1 MIWPIFS
8 NLYFSIAFIAFIVF
22 VDLLVKFKNA
32 PDLKFYFLLLTFSIG
47 MVGLINALFAI
58 DYVFY
63 VSVFKSL
70 FVFSTLNILT
80 TLYFPKYRYRT
91 LGFSLCILGFSIL
104 FMLLN
109 NKFIPSNPTLDVF
122 LVQSVDSHLNI
133 EMKPVLNL
141 IRFFIISIVAF
152 HTVYFW
158 YILYNK
164 TNLNNIY
171 FAKIRAW
178 TWYIVALMIFMLIA
192 NIALIFLD
200 NRPFWINCVTIFML
214 FSVLLF
220 VLKRPAFIN
229 KSAKKLALGH
239 KFNQEVDVEI
249 NEIQF
254 NLYFK
259 EQRYYTK
266 TEASLEDFSG
276 ILKVKPAILSQF
288 VQDEYDLSFN
298 DLINKFRV
306 NYFFEIVQDEVYQN
320 YTIDALAKLAGFNSR
335 QHLNKPFK
343 KFHGGNPSDLL
354 TTSIIPS

>member
-8 NLYFSIAFIAFIVF
+8 NLYFSVAFIAFIVF
-22 VDLLVKFKNA
+22 VDILVKFKNA

-70 FVFSTLNILT
+70 FVFSALNILT
-80 TLYFPKYRYRT
+80 TLYFPKYKYRT
-91 LGFSLCILGFSIL
+91 LGFSLFILGFSIL

-109 NKFIPSNPTLDVF
+109 NKFISSTPFLDVL

-133 EMKPVLNL
+133 ELKPVLTL
-141 IRFFIISIVAF
+141 IRFFIISTITLHVL
-152 HTVYFW
+152 YFW
-158 YILYNK
+158 YVVYNK
-164 TNLNNIY
+164 SNLNNIY
-171 FAKIRAW
+171 FTKIKQW
-178 TWYIVALMIFMLIA
+178 TWYIMALMVFMLIA
-192 NIALIFLD
+192 NIAITFSD
-200 NRPFWINCVTIFML
+200 NRPFWINCLTVFML

-220 VLKRPAFIN
+220 VLKRPAFID
-229 KSAKKLALGH
+229 KSAKKVALGH

-249 NEIQF
+249 DEIRFHVCF
-254 NLYFK
+254 N
-259 EQRYYTK
+259 EQRYYTNN
-266 TEASLEDFSG
+266 EASLEDFAG
-276 ILKVKPAILSQF
+276 LLNVKTSILSQYVIDKF
-288 VQDEYDLSFN
+288 DLNFN
-298 DLINKFRV
+298 DLINKYRV
-306 NYFFEIVQDEVYQN
+306 NYFFDIVQDQAFQN

>member
-1 MIWPIFS
+1 
-8 NLYFSIAFIAFIVF
+8 
-22 VDLLVKFKNA
+22 
-32 PDLKFYFLLLTFSIG
+32 
-47 MVGLINALFAI
+47 
-58 DYVFY
+58 
-63 VSVFKSL
+63 
-70 FVFSTLNILT
+70 
-80 TLYFPKYRYRT
+80 
-91 LGFSLCILGFSIL
+91 
-104 FMLLN
+104 MLLN
-109 NKFIPSNPTLDVF
+109 NKFIPSNPILDVF

-141 IRFFIISIVAF
+141 IRFFIISIIAF

-158 YILYNK
+158 YVLYNK

-178 TWYIVALMIFMLIA
+178 TWYIVALMVFMLIA

-276 ILKVKPAILSQF
+276 ILKVKPLGQVPMQVSSKLLMEFI
-288 VQDEYDLSFN
+288 
-298 DLINKFRV
+298 
-306 NYFFEIVQDEVYQN
+306 EIQMQEMEEV
-320 YTIDALAKLAGFNSR
+320 
-335 QHLNKPFK
+335 
-343 KFHGGNPSDLL
+343 
-354 TTSIIPS
+354 IIQIKYCDIVLMAEQPMQRIGE

>member
-8 NLYFSIAFIAFIVF
+8 NLYFSVAFIAFIAF
-22 VDLLVKFKNA
+22 VDILVKFKNA

-70 FVFSTLNILT
+70 FVFSALNILT
-80 TLYFPKYRYRT
+80 TLYFPKYKYRT
-91 LGFSLCILGFSIL
+91 LGFSLFILGFSIL

-109 NKFIPSNPTLDVF
+109 NKFISSTPFLDVL
-122 LVQSVDSHLNI
+122 LVQSVDSHLNM
-133 EMKPVLNL
+133 EMKPVLTL
-141 IRFFIISIVAF
+141 IRFLIISILTF
-152 HTVYFW
+152 HVVYFW
-158 YILYNK
+158 YVVYNK
-164 TNLNNIY
+164 SNLNNIY
-171 FAKIRAW
+171 FARIKQW
-178 TWYIVALMIFMLIA
+178 TWYIVALMVFMLIA
-192 NIALIFLD
+192 NIAITFSN
-200 NRPFWINCVTIFML
+200 NRPFWINCLTILIL

-220 VLKRPAFIN
+220 VLKRPAFID
-229 KSAKKLALGH
+229 KSAKKVALGH
-239 KFNQEVDVEI
+239 KFNQEVDIEI
-249 NEIQF
+249 DKIQF
-254 NLYFK
+254 NLYFI

-276 ILKVKPAILSQF
+276 VLKVKPAILSQF

-306 NYFFEIVQDEVYQN
+306 NYFFEIVQDEAYQN

-354 TTSIIPS
+354 TTSIIPT

>member
-8 NLYFSIAFIAFIVF
+8 NLYFSIAFVAFIVF
-22 VDLLVKFKNA
+22 ADLLVKFKNA

-63 VSVFKSL
+63 VSIFKSL

-80 TLYFPKYRYRT
+80 TLYFPKYKYRT
-91 LGFSLCILGFSIL
+91 LGFSLFILAFSVL

-109 NKFIPSNPTLDVF
+109 NKFISSNPILDVF
-122 LVQSVDSHLNI
+122 LVQSVDSHLNM
-133 EMKPVLNL
+133 ELKPVLTL
-141 IRFFIISIVAF
+141 IRFFIISILTF
-152 HTVYFW
+152 HVLYFW
-158 YILYNK
+158 YVVYNK
-164 TNLNNIY
+164 SNLNNIY
-171 FAKIRAW
+171 FAKIRQW
-178 TWYIVALMIFMLIA
+178 TWYIVVLMVFMLIA
-192 NIALIFLD
+192 NIAIAFSD
-200 NRPFWINCVTIFML
+200 NRPFWINCLTVFML

-220 VLKRPAFIN
+220 VLKRPAFID
-229 KSAKKLALGH
+229 KSAKKVALGH
-239 KFNQEVDVEI
+239 KFNQEVDVDI
-249 NEIQF
+249 DEIQF
-254 NLYFK
+254 DVYFN

-266 TEASLEDFSG
+266 NEASLEDFSG
-276 ILKVKPAILSQF
+276 VLKVKPSLLSQF
-288 VQDEYDLSFN
+288 VQDKYDLSFN

-354 TTSIIPS
+354 TTSIAPN

>member
-1 MIWPIFS
+1 
-8 NLYFSIAFIAFIVF
+8 
-22 VDLLVKFKNA
+22 
-32 PDLKFYFLLLTFSIG
+32 
-47 MVGLINALFAI
+47 
-58 DYVFY
+58 
-63 VSVFKSL
+63 
-70 FVFSTLNILT
+70 
-80 TLYFPKYRYRT
+80 
-91 LGFSLCILGFSIL
+91 
-104 FMLLN
+104 MLD
-109 NKFIPSNPTLDVF
+109 FF
-122 LVQSVDSHLNI
+122 LVQSVSSHLFI

-141 IRFFIISIVAF
+141 FRFFIISIVAI
-152 HTVYFW
+152 HTLYFW
-158 YILYNK
+158 YVVYNK

-171 FAKIRAW
+171 FAKIREW
-178 TWYIVALMIFMLIA
+178 TSYIVALMIFMLIA
-192 NIALIFLD
+192 NIAITFSV
-200 NRPFWINCVTIFML
+200 NRPFWVNCATIFML

-229 KSAKKLALGH
+229 KSAKKVALGH
-239 KFNQEVDVEI
+239 KFNQEVEVEI

-276 ILKVKPAILSQF
+276 VLKVKPAIISQF
-288 VQDEYDLSFN
+288 VQDTYDLSFN
-298 DLINKFRV
+298 DLINKYRV
-306 NYFFEIVQDEVYQN
+306 NYFFEIVQDAAYQN

>member
-1 MIWPIFS
+1 LI
-8 NLYFSIAFIAFIVF
+8 
-22 VDLLVKFKNA
+22 
-32 PDLKFYFLLLTFSIG
+32 TFSIG
-47 MVGLINALFAI
+47 AVGLINALFAI
-58 DYVFY
+58 DFVFY

-70 FVFSTLNILT
+70 FVFSTLNILA
-80 TLYFPKYRYRT
+80 TLYFPKYKYWT
-91 LGFSLCILGFSIL
+91 LGFSIFLLGFSIL
-104 FMLLN
+104 FMLVN
-109 NKFIPSNPTLDVF
+109 NKFIPFNPMLDF
-122 LVQSVDSHLNI
+122 LLVQSVDSHLNI
-133 EMKPVLNL
+133 EMKPALNFVRL
-141 IRFFIISIVAF
+141 FIISIVAS

-158 YILYNK
+158 YVVYNK

-178 TWYIVALMIFMLIA
+178 TWYIMALMVFMLIA
-192 NIALIFLD
+192 NIALIFSD
-200 NRPFWINCVTIFML
+200 NRPFWINSLTIFML

-239 KFNQEVDVEI
+239 KFNQEVDIEI
-249 NEIQF
+249 DEIQF

-276 ILKVKPAILSQF
+276 VLKVKPAILSQF

-306 NYFFEIVQDEVYQN
+306 NYFFEIVQDEAYQN

>member
-8 NLYFSIAFIAFIVF
+8 NLYFSISFVAFIVF

-47 MVGLINALFAI
+47 MIGLINALFAI

-63 VSVFKSL
+63 VAIFKSL

-91 LGFSLCILGFSIL
+91 IFFSLFLLGFSVL

-109 NKFIPSNPTLDVF
+109 NKIITSNPMLDFF
-122 LVQSVDSHLNI
+122 LVQSVSSHLFI
-133 EMKPVLNL
+133 ETKPVLNL
-141 IRFFIISIVAF
+141 FRFFIISIVAI
-152 HTVYFW
+152 HTLYFW
-158 YILYNK
+158 YVVYNK
-164 TNLNNIY
+164 SNLNNIY
-171 FAKIRAW
+171 FAKIREW
-178 TWYIVALMIFMLIA
+178 TSYIVALMIFMLIA
-192 NIALIFLD
+192 NIAIAFSV
-200 NRPFWINCVTIFML
+200 NRPFWVNCATIFML

-229 KSAKKLALGH
+229 KSAKKVALGH
-239 KFNQEVDVEI
+239 KFNQEVEVEI

-276 ILKVKPAILSQF
+276 VLKVKPAIISQF
-288 VQDEYDLSFN
+288 VQDTYDLSFN
-298 DLINKFRV
+298 DLINKYRV
-306 NYFFEIVQDEVYQN
+306 NYFFEIVQDAAYQN

-343 KFHGGNPSDLL
+343 KFHGGNPSDIL

>member
-8 NLYFSIAFIAFIVF
+8 NLYFSIAFIAMIVF

-32 PDLKFYFLLLTFSIG
+32 PDLKFYFLLITFSIG
-47 MVGLINALFAI
+47 AVGLINALFAI

-70 FVFSTLNILT
+70 FVFSILNILT
-80 TLYFPKYRYRT
+80 TLYFPKYKYRT
-91 LGFSLCILGFSIL
+91 LVFSLFLLGFSIL

-109 NKFIPSNPTLDVF
+109 NKFIPSNAILDVF
-122 LVQSVDSHLNI
+122 LVKSVDSQLNI
-133 EMKPVLNL
+133 EMKPALNL

-158 YILYNK
+158 YVVYNK

-171 FAKIRAW
+171 FTKIREW
-178 TWYIVALMIFMLIA
+178 TWYIVALMVFMLIA
-192 NIALIFLD
+192 NIAIALSD
-200 NRPFWINCVTIFML
+200 NRPLLINCVTVFML

-239 KFNQEVDVEI
+239 KFNQEVDIEI
-249 NEIQF
+249 DEIQF
-254 NLYFK
+254 NLCFM
-259 EQRYYTK
+259 EQRYFTK
-266 TEASLEDFSG
+266 NEASLEDFSAV
-276 ILKVKPAILSQF
+276 LKVKPAILSQF
-288 VQDEYDLSFN
+288 VHDTYDLSFN

-306 NYFFEIVQDEVYQN
+306 NYFFEIVQDEAYQN

-354 TTSIIPS
+354 VPLISPS